1 MIKALGRV
9 LAALAMCALLYSINF
24 SKLLPDEVMMYAGR
38 EHSISIAPGVRLSE
52 LPPMMEVSA
61 GTVVA
66 GDVGEYEASIS
77 AFGGMA
83 RRKVNLKVVEPKTL
97 ELGGCLVGIKL
108 RGAGVIVIGFA
119 DFYRGD
125 SLREGDIITSVGGAD
140 INSYQDFE
148 EHAASGESVSLR
160 VRRGESEFETELQPV
175 LCDDGIMRLGLWVRD
190 SAAGVGTLTFIDREN
205 GVYGA
210 LGHGI
215 NENDTGVRFPV
226 RKGTIERSRVAGI
239 TKGRSGAPGEIT
251 GAFVAGAETLGTIEL
266 NSDCGIFGRLLSD
279 ISDLSPADG
288 GIGSN
293 DPGLGTELPVALS
306 GDVQTGPAEIF
317 CDVGEGVQSYGITI
331 MRLNRLGSATKGI
344 LLEITDERLLALTG
358 GIIQG
363 QSGSPIVQNGAIV
376 GAVTHVLVNNPAC
389 GYGVFIENML
399 DYADEAA

>member
-24 SKLLPDEVMMYAGR
+24 SEMLPGEVMMYAGR
-38 EHSISIAPGVRLSE
+38 EHSTSIAPGVHLSE
-52 LPPMMEVSA
+52 LPPMMEASA

-77 AFGGMA
+77 AFGGIA

-119 DFYRGD
+119 DFYRGED
-125 SLREGDIITSVGGAD
+125 LREGDIITSVGGSD

-148 EHAASGESVSLR
+148 EHAASGGSVVLR
-160 VRRGESEFETELQPV
+160 VTRGETEFETELQSV

-251 GAFVAGAETLGTIEL
+251 GAFVAGAETLGTIEI

-279 ISDLSPADG
+279 VPDINPADS
-288 GIGSN
+288 GI
-293 DPGLGTELPVALS
+293 GLGTELPVALS
-306 GDVQTGPAEIF
+306 GDVQTGPAEIY
-317 CDVGEGVQSYGITI
+317 CDVGEGVQSYDITI